1 MFELNFFNIFSLSS
15 NEFKEF
21 EILSYVLVSSLFV
34 ISLPFNIN
42 LLSTSITAGISIS
55 FILPLSSIVAVM
67 IPDLVL
73 NSVWEFVSL
82 DDIKFNNLAWISMFV
97 DFKFEAITFILFAF
111 KSILF
116 ALNRFDELWE
126 IVVSFSLDELLLRP
140 PKLDLSVWV
149 S

>member
-1 MFELNFFNIFSLSS
+1 MFELNSFNTFSLTS

-55 FILPLSSIVAVM
+55 FILPLSSIVAVI

-82 DDIKFNNLAWISMFV
+82 DEIKFNSLAWISMFV

-116 ALNRFDELWE
+116 ALNKFDELCR
-126 IVVSFSLDELLLRP
+126 VV
-140 PKLDLSVWV
+140 
-149 S
+149 